1 MGNNINKKKLKKFT
15 TKMQAKLLLVFCV
28 LIIGMLLLIGRIVYI
43 NQTDGERYAKRVLS
57 QQTYQTSAIPY
68 KRGDIVDRKGTILAT
83 SQKVYNIILD
93 VKHMLSN
100 KEKYLTPTVEAITG
114 SYATITKEAL
124 NEIIEKKATSQ
135 YVILQ
140 KGLTYDEMMIFKEKA
155 SADSNIQGVWFE
167 EDYVR
172 AYPYNTLGSSIIGF
186 TISGNVGSWGLEQYY
201 NEELNGINGR
211 EYGYIDSELK
221 LERTVKPAVNGNSL
235 VSTIDANVQ
244 GLVQNHIKS
253 FNEEIGSKNIGVIV
267 MDPNNGE
274 ILAMASNDEYNLN
287 KPTDLSYSY
296 TEEEISVMTE
306 EEKQVALNTMWR
318 NYAISDTFEPGSTF
332 KPFTVASALDE
343 GIIKQDDTYIC
354 DGHEVVGGWTIRCS
368 NRAGHGLITLTESL
382 MKSCNDALMNIV
394 SKEGNSLFYK
404 YQKFFGFGSKTG
416 IDLPGEASGILIEE
430 SKMTSSDLATSS
442 FGQTFTTT
450 MIQVAA
456 GYSSLINGGS
466 YYEPH
471 MVKQIVNDKGAIVKN
486 IDKVLVKETV
496 SRETSEFIKE
506 AMYQTVEAGT
516 AGGAKV
522 TGYQVG
528 GKTGTA
534 QKYPR
539 ADRKYVVSFIGAVP
553 ALDPEIVIYVVVDEP
568 ENVVMQADSSI
579 ATKLASRILKDILP
593 FLEIYPSDEVNIE
606 GDETNTIEDGTSSP
620 VLPSTNENRDETN
633 ASNEADGNNEANASN
648 KANASNEADVNNEA
662 NSNNETD
669 SNNGAQGNSN
679 EVESGTNTNQEE
691 SLNDPNANDVNQES
705 DEFNAD
711 FIPSQMDD
719 TSNTDNTNN
728 TDNNE

>member
-1 MGNNINKKKLKKFT
+1 MRNTKNIKKLKKFT

-28 LIIGMLLLIGRIVYI
+28 LIIGLLLLIARIVYL

-68 KRGDIVDRKGTILAT
+68 KRGDILDRKGTILAT

-93 VKHMLSN
+93 VKHMLSD
-100 KEKYLTPTVEAITG
+100 KEKYLTPTIEAITS
-114 SYATITKEAL
+114 SYDTITKEAL
-124 NEIIEKKATSQ
+124 NEIIEKKANSQ
-135 YVILQ
+135 YVILK
-140 KGLTYDEMMIFKEKA
+140 KGLSYDEMMMFKDKA
-155 SADSNIQGVWFE
+155 SADSKIQGVWFE

-221 LERTVKPAVNGNSL
+221 LERTVKPAINGNTL
-235 VSTIDANVQ
+235 ISTIDANVQ
-244 GLVQNHIKS
+244 GIVQNHIKT

-267 MDPNNGE
+267 MNPNNGE
-274 ILAMASNDEYNLN
+274 IYAMASNEEYNLN
-287 KPTDLSYSY
+287 KPTDLSYAY
-296 TEEEISVMTE
+296 TKDEISEMTE
-306 EEKQVALNTMWR
+306 EERQIALNTMWR

-332 KPFTVASALDE
+332 KPFTIASALDE

-368 NRAGHGLITLTESL
+368 NRAGHGLITLTEAL

-394 SKEGNSLFYK
+394 SQEGNSLFYK
-404 YQKFFGFGSKTG
+404 YQKFFGFGTKTG

-456 GYSSLINGGS
+456 GYSSLINGGTF
-466 YYEPH
+466 YEPH

-496 SRETSEFIKE
+496 SRETSNFIKE
-506 AMYQTVEAGT
+506 AMFQTVEAGT

-522 TGYQVG
+522 AGYQVG

-539 ADRKYVVSFIGAVP
+539 ADRTYVVSFIGAVP
-553 ALDPEIVIYVVVDEP
+553 ALDPEVVIYVVVDEP
-568 ENVVMQADSSI
+568 TNVVIQADSSI
-579 ATKLASRILKDILP
+579 ATKLTSRILTDILP
-593 FLEIYPSDEVNIE
+593 FLEIYPSNDLEE
-606 GDETNTIEDGTSSP
+606 ADSSIQGANSP
-620 VLPSTNENRDETN
+620 TLPSTIDNNEISNADSDTKNEDDAETIKGSVD
-633 ASNEADGNNEANASN
+633 SNVDDGNNRTNSTGQTNNSN
-648 KANASNEADVNNEA
+648 TDTNNDNSDNGTIENNNQ
-662 NSNNETD
+662 NSNNV
-669 SNNGAQGNSN
+669 NNSN
-679 EVESGTNTNQEE
+679 GNNSDSTNPLDDAWENNE
-691 SLNDPNANDVNQES
+691 
-705 DEFNAD
+705 EFNAD
-711 FIPSQMDD
+711 FIPSEMDGE
-719 TSNTDNTNN
+719 NN
-728 TDNNE
+728 NHE